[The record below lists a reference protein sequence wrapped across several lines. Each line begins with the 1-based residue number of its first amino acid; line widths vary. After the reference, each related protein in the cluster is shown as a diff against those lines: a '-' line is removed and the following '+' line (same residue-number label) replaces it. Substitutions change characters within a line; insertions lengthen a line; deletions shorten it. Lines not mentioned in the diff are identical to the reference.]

1 MEAPSVRVKFI
12 HIRCRFVDF
21 WGRRKPPTLLGGV
34 LLRRY
39 QAVAPFL
46 LGEGDVESRASG
58 SVPSAPPCGELF
70 GEPRELDME
79 QRLKTG
85 PDLSKTIHL
94 PSKEPSA
101 MP

>member
-1 MEAPSVRVKFI
+1 MTPDKNTGSDYTSCADSLV
-12 HIRCRFVDF
+12 F
-21 WGRRKPPTLLGGV
+21 WAEESPPLLGGV

-46 LGEGDVESRASG
+46 LGEGDVEGRASG

-70 GEPRELDME
+70 GEPRELDMDP
-79 QRLKTG
+79 RLKTD